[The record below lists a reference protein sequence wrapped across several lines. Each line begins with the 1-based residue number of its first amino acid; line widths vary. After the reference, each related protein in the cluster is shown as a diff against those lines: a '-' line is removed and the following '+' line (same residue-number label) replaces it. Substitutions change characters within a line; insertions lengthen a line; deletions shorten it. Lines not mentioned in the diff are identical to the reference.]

1 MKNNIIKTFFVALA
15 VAVGMTS
22 CEDMLTPELDRHN
35 EIDNIAT
42 DTLYSYWGV
51 LKSLQNIA
59 ERYVILGGRR
69 GVQVDGTDYVSD
81 SIHAILTFGKDG
93 NAADGACR
101 YLRASD
107 YYHVINSCNAFIA
120 HCDTSMRNGLNDPIM
135 LKEYAQ
141 VAAIRAWVYLQLVLT
156 YKEVPYFDTPMLSTE
171 AIEEFRSAGDVINAD
186 NITSKYAIQ
195 LLEQE
200 RVRMAEYPNYGK
212 YGYRTTIANALQCV
226 FPQNLVL
233 GDIYLLH
240 ARQGQTADYAQ
251 AAKYYYDFLNSE
263 YGGVI
268 NPGNYYTLLYR
279 NRREQ
284 LALSYAGMYWGQM
297 FYSVATPSAFTEKV
311 TVIPSSNNKLWG
323 TVLRG
328 VNELFGYS
336 TSIAVGNS
344 QLNDTT
350 TATLATISLTE
361 NYQHELG
368 RSKNYVTISEE
379 QVYEAYIGPDPSSA
393 PLQQIN
399 GGSDARIRMATVD
412 NLDEETSTDYVNFV
426 IKQNIGGIMSI
437 NGGSATPYAAFCT
450 SYPIIYRKAS
460 IWLRF
465 AEAIN
470 GAGFPG
476 YAFAILK
483 SGLCGNS
490 VWVPSSTADYA
501 PKAYKYYDI
510 TEIVPNADPTL
521 PSDTTWYTAENDFIA
536 HIVARATADGAFTTD
551 YDTDPD
557 TYKAEYSAWVTAH
570 SSELFQKA
578 TDWYEWPDETNM
590 TLVCNHIA
598 MREMKA
604 NAPYLNFNTEY
615 LRGSYTSMEFSYG
628 VTEYSMSSTVSYP
641 TNPSSG
647 YTVTMGIHNRGCG
660 LVKYDERDTWFN
672 YVDQINRMLAKYE
685 GETTPL
691 TKEEIYDEANLAK
704 VQTAIADLIL
714 DELALETSFEGNRFF
729 DLVCR
734 ARFSGNNDELAKRV
748 AGRSGTMDASLRT
761 HLQTESNWYFKL
773 P

>member
-1 MKNNIIKTFFVALA
+1 MKNNIIKTFFVAFA
-15 VAVGMTS
+15 VALGMTS

-51 LKSLQNIA
+51 LKSLQNVA
-59 ERYVILGGRR
+59 ERYVILGECR
-69 GVQVDGTDYVSD
+69 GDLVDGTDYVSD
-81 SIHAILTFGKDG
+81 SIHAILTFGLEG
-93 NAADGACR
+93 NVSDGACR
-101 YLRASD
+101 YLRAAD

-141 VAAIRAWVYLQLVLT
+141 VASIRAWVYLQLVLT
-156 YKEVPYFDTPMLSTE
+156 YGEVPYFDTPMLSTE
-171 AIEEFRSAGDVINAD
+171 AIEDFRASGDVINID

-212 YGYRTTIANALQCV
+212 YGYVSTIARALQCV

-268 NPGNYYTLLYR
+268 NPQNYYTLLYR

-284 LALSYAGMYWGQM
+284 LALSFSGILWGQM
-297 FYSVATPSAFTEKV
+297 FYSVATPSASTEKV

-323 TVLRG
+323 NVLRG
-328 VNELFGYS
+328 VNDLFGYS
-336 TSIAVGNS
+336 TSIAVGNA

-350 TATLATISLTE
+350 TATVASISLTE

-368 RSKNYVTISEE
+368 RSKNYVAISDE
-379 QVYEAYIGPDPSSA
+379 QVYESYIGPEASSA
-393 PLQQIN
+393 PLQQIT

-412 NLDEETSTDYVNFV
+412 NLDEETSVDYVNFV
-426 IKQNIGGIMSI
+426 IKQNIGGISQMM
-437 NGGSATPYAAFCT
+437 GGTATPYAGFCT

-501 PKAYKYYDI
+501 PKSYNYYDI
-510 TEIVPNADPTL
+510 TEIVPNADPSL
-521 PSDTTWYTAENDFIA
+521 PADTTWYNSESELTA
-536 HIVARATADGAFTTD
+536 HLVARATSDGAFTTD
-551 YDTDPD
+551 YDSDPE
-557 TYKAEYSAWVTAH
+557 TYESEYKTWFAAH
-570 SSELFQKA
+570 ADEIGRK
-578 TDWYEWPDETNM
+578 TVEWYEWPDETNM

-615 LRGSYTSMEFSYG
+615 LRGSFYVMEYSYG
-628 VTEYSMSSTVSYP
+628 VTEYTMSDRKTYPTTSSTSFP
-641 TNPSSG
+641 
-647 YTVTMGIHNRGCG
+647 VTMGIHNRGCG
-660 LVKYDERDTWFN
+660 LVKYDERNTWFN
-672 YVDQINRMLAKYE
+672 YENQINRMLAKYE
-685 GETTPL
+685 GVTTPL
-691 TKEEIYDEANLAK
+691 TREEIYDEANLAK
-704 VQTAIADLIL
+704 IQTAIADLIL

-734 ARFSGNNDELAKRV
+734 ARFSGSNDELAKRV
-748 AGRSGTMDASLRT
+748 AGRSGTMDGSLRT
-761 HLQTESNWYFKL
+761 HLQTASNWYFKL